1 MSIDYCFAQAT
12 IREAT
17 SCSRWVVIQRPTSR
31 QCAKCRGLGML
42 SPKWDV
48 FIEPIPSGFREIAR
62 REGGKIVIVKEDAG
76 HLGNHVFQI
85 Q

>member
-1 MSIDYCFAQAT
+1 
-12 IREAT
+12 
-17 SCSRWVVIQRPTSR
+17 
-31 QCAKCRGLGML
+31 ML